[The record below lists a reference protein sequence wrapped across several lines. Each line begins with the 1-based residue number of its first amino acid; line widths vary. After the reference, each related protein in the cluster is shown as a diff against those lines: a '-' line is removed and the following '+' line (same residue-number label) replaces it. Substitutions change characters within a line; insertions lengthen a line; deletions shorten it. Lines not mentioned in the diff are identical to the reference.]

1 MFTKFLQAEHA
12 SRMKDIMMNQHHAV
26 TAGLSGAGM
35 GPGRILRR
43 AMPYLIA

>member
-1 MFTKFLQAEHA
+1 
-12 SRMKDIMMNQHHAV
+12 MKDIIMNQHHAV
-26 TAGLSGAGM
+26 TAGLSGERM